1 MELIICNWRKVAF
14 PLLRD
19 WYLEGASLFCL
30 LGSFPSLLWFWV
42 FVFACVSFGGFACQ
56 YISLVLWSLKKKKR
70 KEVWSIQK
78 NLRVIHGNWWHFD
91 MRIYILIFLS
101 FLLPWHFVTLN
112 ELHASLTYSSIWF
125 LNFISLGFGCFL
137 VHAWWKTESTSR
149 ISGDALRLHFEVLV
163 LTQSFVSAASYLG
176 HQKFAI
182 SNFILHATV
191 TPLCKPSSSRALPC
205 GCSGWTTLVYSSH
218 GTYFTKWIRGLE

>member
-1 MELIICNWRKVAF
+1 MEEGGFSSFEGLIFGGCF
-14 PLLRD
+14 PFLPFRLVSFFALVLGFR
-19 WYLEGASLFCL
+19 FCL
-30 LGSFPSLLWFWV
+30 CFFWGLCLSV
-42 FVFACVSFGGFACQ
+42 YLSCTVK
-56 YISLVLWSLKKKKR
+56 LKKKKR

-101 FLLPWHFVTLN
+101 FLLPWHFVTLS